1 MLLLLLLFLGTVSA
15 TTNYF
20 VSLTGNDSA
29 DGSSHNSPFKS
40 VAKCLS
46 VASVDGTC
54 FLNGGRYDLEMYPL
68 SINQDITL
76 AADPQSDNGRPILD
90 GSQLVQTT
98 WKQSSQQKCV
108 YRSTALSGSP
118 ISQLWSSGMS
128 KPTSPPSPSAQL
140 DDFSPLTPAR
150 FPNALLHD
158 DSVFDGHPTN
168 TNGSLL
174 YSKRTSS
181 SGNIYDSG
189 THIPSLESSGIDFTG
204 MIAVLPLGTMGMLT
218 QGVVIE
224 KHGKGMNSFTYTP
237 PPNTDGKGHLNI
249 PYYIEGSCQLLDAEG
264 EWCITK
270 STDETDN
277 GNGTTSSYTIS
288 VWLEN
293 CVHPST
299 VSLRGKVHDYL
310 IHVTKRNT
318 KVSLNGIVLWG
329 GTLNVRF

>member
-118 ISQLWSSGMS
+118 VSQLWSSGMS

-218 QGVVIE
+218 QGVVKIILLLE
-224 KHGKGMNSFTYTP
+224 CCPWTLVPSRTTRIAPMGLTIWTTVCTRTDMMAFVAMPMGNSKITIWTWHGSRFDQRLRDPMNIASTCSEYLVFLLFLFHFLMSLMYHHCS
-237 PPNTDGKGHLNI
+237 HL
-249 PYYIEGSCQLLDAEG
+249 
-264 EWCITK
+264 
-270 STDETDN
+270 
-277 GNGTTSSYTIS
+277 
-288 VWLEN
+288 
-293 CVHPST
+293 
-299 VSLRGKVHDYL
+299 
-310 IHVTKRNT
+310 
-318 KVSLNGIVLWG
+318 
-329 GTLNVRF
+329 